1 MSTTTHNHTDDIAR
15 AMYNRVTSEGIAA
28 GTHVDWDTFARES
41 PQHAAKW
48 RDLAANALPII
59 GRHAAADIIA
69 WAKEHT
75 NSLPA
80 WIRWIV
86 YAILGGLSTLG
97 VSQIAGCT
105 SAQQADASALH
116 RLYHELTGTECALPT
131 TNPATK

>member
-1 MSTTTHNHTDDIAR
+1 MSTTHNHTDDIAH
-15 AMYNRVTSEGIAA
+15 AMYTHIASEDIAA
-28 GTHVDWDTFARES
+28 GDRPSWDILVRAYPE
-41 PQHAAKW
+41 QAAKW

-59 GRHAAADIIA
+59 GQHAAADIIA
-69 WAKEHT
+69 WGKDHT
-75 NSLPA
+75 ASLPA
-80 WIRWIV
+80 WLRWIV